1 LQEQGYRIKFFFWDS
16 VSLCSTG
23 CPGTHSVDQTVLEL
37 RNVPASASQVLGLKS
52 CSTTAW
58 PRMKLKRIKSFY
70 LFIFQMLPTQYTVVW
85 ERVQGESLESPRD
98 LGHER
103 LPGLIGDAVSQ
114 NAQQWGTRTGRDH
127 F

>member
-1 LQEQGYRIKFFFWDS
+1 
-16 VSLCSTG
+16 
-23 CPGTHSVDQTVLEL
+23 
-37 RNVPASASQVLGLKS
+37 
-52 CSTTAW
+52 
-58 PRMKLKRIKSFY
+58 
-70 LFIFQMLPTQYTVVW
+70 MLPTQYTVVW